1 MTTLHLSHKKI
12 EKHGLKKYVKV
23 VSKFKKKHYQMK
35 ILLVKC
41 IKIFLIHIFLIFKIF
56 K

>member
-23 VSKFKKKHYQMK
+23 VSKFLKKTLSNENFISEMY
-35 ILLVKC
+35 
-41 IKIFLIHIFLIFKIF
+41 
-56 K
+56 